1 MKRFL
6 IFLIFIGFISC
17 KKAKEIKGNNPPQI
31 LFAKIEPENLKKN
44 QRAGAL
50 ISANDKD
57 GDDITYKIE
66 WFLNGK
72 KIYEGKEIE
81 THNFKKGDT
90 LYAVITPYDGK
101 EYGKSYKTAP
111 ALIKNTPPE
120 IISAKFLPETILTI
134 THKIEVKAEGKDI
147 DDDKISFLV
156 EWYING
162 EKKGEGL
169 SFSPQKLKENE
180 LLEAV
185 VYAYDG
191 EEKSKNFVTIS
202 ANVSN
207 SPPIIDLKQNEIKLS
222 SYPYFTYKI
231 NAYDPDGDDLK
242 FEIVS
247 SNVKGI
253 EIDENGIIKGKI
265 EENIKNINLRIKIID
280 KKGNYIEK
288 NLTFS
293 F

>member
-1 MKRFL
+1 MKKFF
-6 IFLIFIGFISC
+6 IFLILIGFICC
-17 KKAKEIKGNNPPQI
+17 KKEKGIKLNNPPEI
-31 LFAKIEPENLKKN
+31 LSAKIEPENLKKN
-44 QRAGAL
+44 ERAGAL
-50 ISANDKD
+50 IKAKDKD

-101 EYGKSYKTAP
+101 EHGKPYKTAP
-111 ALIKNTPPE
+111 ALIRNTAPE

-134 THKIEVKAEGKDI
+134 TDKIEVKAEGKDI
-147 DDDKISFLV
+147 DDDNLSFLV

-162 EKKGEGL
+162 EKKGEGIN
-169 SFSPQKLKENE
+169 FFPQKLKENE
-180 LLEAV
+180 LLEAI

-191 EEKSKNFVTIS
+191 EEKSKNFITIS
-202 ANVSN
+202 AIVSN
-207 SPPIIDLKQNEIKLS
+207 SPPFIDLKENEIKLS

-231 NAYDPDGDDLK
+231 NAYDPDGDNLK

-253 EIDENGIIKGKI
+253 EIDENGVIKGKI
-265 EENIKNINLRIKIID
+265 EGNVKNIILRIKIID
-280 KKGNYIEK
+280 TKGNSREK